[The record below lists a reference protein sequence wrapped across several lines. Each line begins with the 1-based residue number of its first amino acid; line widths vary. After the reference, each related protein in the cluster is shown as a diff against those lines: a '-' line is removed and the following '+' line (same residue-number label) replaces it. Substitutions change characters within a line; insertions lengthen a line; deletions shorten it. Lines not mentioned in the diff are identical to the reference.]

1 VFAPV
6 KTGETSKGNEVSTIT
21 AIPTLLEMIALEGC
35 MVTIDAADSSPK
47 DAGIKE
53 RIS

>member
-1 VFAPV
+1 VFTQV

-21 AIPTLLEMIALEGC
+21 AIPKLPDLLDITGAV
-35 MVTIDAADSSPK
+35 VTIDATDSSPR